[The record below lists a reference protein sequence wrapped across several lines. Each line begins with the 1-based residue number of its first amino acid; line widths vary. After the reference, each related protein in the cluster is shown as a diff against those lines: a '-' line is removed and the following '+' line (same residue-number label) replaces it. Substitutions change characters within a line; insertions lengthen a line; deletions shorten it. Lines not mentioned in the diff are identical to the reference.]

1 MSPERGCPFCPSLV
15 CPTSS
20 PVGRRG
26 WGTAYQRKSPALGA
40 TLGALEG
47 DACLGGVLSVAI
59 SKMPLEWGLR
69 HGMYAPRSKKL
80 HPFFATSARAKSS
93 RRGQQRTLLPRSR
106 PQGAGGGGGGGRC
119 SGERSSGESPDKV
132 SCTVVGEAAQPALPV
147 GVHFGGK
154 VGGGGP
160 SYL

>member
-1 MSPERGCPFCPSLV
+1 MPQEVKNSILSLLPQPEPNLPDGGSKGLSSPEV
-15 CPTSS
+15 
-20 PVGRRG
+20 
-26 WGTAYQRKSPALGA
+26 ALRELA
-40 TLGALEG
+40 
-47 DACLGGVLSVAI
+47 
-59 SKMPLEWGLR
+59 
-69 HGMYAPRSKKL
+69 
-80 HPFFATSARAKSS
+80 
-93 RRGQQRTLLPRSR
+93 
-106 PQGAGGGGGGGRC
+106 GGGGGGRC